1 MKLAWH
7 NIAHDR
13 VRFAATVLG
22 IAFAVFLMIFQGSL
36 LFGFLRA
43 ASKIVDS
50 TDADLWIS
58 ARGVTCFDFPASLS
72 RRFIE
77 VSRGVSG
84 IIGAGRIITS
94 FAEYRKPDGKHQL
107 VALVGADPEVGR
119 RFPVPRVNGSIT
131 ALEPDGLL
139 VDESNTAL
147 LDLRELPSDV
157 EINGRRARVTGTV
170 AGFSSFLGSPYIFT
184 SYTEA
189 TRYLRLGPEEAMYIL
204 LRLEPGYTAEQVR
217 SQLRRRLPEVD
228 IWTRAEFSRRSRLYW
243 ITQTGAGGG
252 ILIAAILGFL
262 IGLVIVSQ
270 NIYATTMENLEE
282 FATLKALGASRWFII
297 RIVLMQ
303 ALACG
308 MAGSLLGVAATFP
321 LVEAARNTIAWI
333 YTPWWLPLVT
343 IPPGLL
349 MCGLASIISVCAAL
363 LVEPARVFR
372 A

>member
-252 ILIAAILGFL
+252 IL
-262 IGLVIVSQ
+262 
-270 NIYATTMENLEE
+270 
-282 FATLKALGASRWFII
+282 
-297 RIVLMQ
+297 
-303 ALACG
+303 
-308 MAGSLLGVAATFP
+308 
-321 LVEAARNTIAWI
+321 
-333 YTPWWLPLVT
+333 
-343 IPPGLL
+343 
-349 MCGLASIISVCAAL
+349 
-363 LVEPARVFR
+363 
-372 A
+372 